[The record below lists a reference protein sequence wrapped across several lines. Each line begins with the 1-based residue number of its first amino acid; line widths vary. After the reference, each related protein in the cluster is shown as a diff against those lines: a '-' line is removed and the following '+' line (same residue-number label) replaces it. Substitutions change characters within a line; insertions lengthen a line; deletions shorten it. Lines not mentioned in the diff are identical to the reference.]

1 MALFMAITLLKWM
14 WLQFANNK
22 VFLRHY
28 SFKAH
33 MFFRMS
39 NRQCFPQS
47 YVVLVVVV
55 EERYT
60 YGFINKLVNNTLHT
74 INNRLMLKLRSYWTF
89 KIWVDWRC
97 NSMVSFL
104 GCVLKAKIYPDGLH
118 KWTLEYMWDNLSWAQ
133 DKGQNYKSAT
143 QYRSF
148 SAVETHAM
156 KLPAWL
162 IDW

>member
-1 MALFMAITLLKWM
+1 MALFMEITLLKWM

-104 GCVLKAKIYPDGLH
+104 GCVLRYTRMACISELWSICGIIYHEHRTKDKTTSQLH
-118 KWTLEYMWDNLSWAQ
+118 STGASQLWKPMPWSSLID
-133 DKGQNYKSAT
+133 
-143 QYRSF
+143 
-148 SAVETHAM
+148 
-156 KLPAWL
+156 WL